1 MRLLGKKW
9 PPPIVATHRPS
20 FVNNVSPPPPSSRC
34 EDVAAH
40 KHSRD
45 FRMWLRSCALDHKRK
60 APGGPRRRS
69 RRRSWVYSLV
79 VIDACRLPAAQMDR
93 LPPSDVSSARAASAP
108 RTCFGRTSAGVIL
121 SPSSVTSRHTMGS
134 FREVGKKNKTTT
146 TKHLMDV
153 TFCTSQIVQ
162 NDQWRSQNSFLW
174 VAHRVRSLVTWEW
187 P

>member
-1 MRLLGKKW
+1 MSRLTGL
-9 PPPIVATHRPS
+9 PLSTTSR
-20 FVNNVSPPPPSSRC
+20 PPSSRC

-69 RRRSWVYSLV
+69 WVYSLV

-93 LPPSDVSSARAASAP
+93 LPRATFPPRALPRPHAPASDERARASFCH
-108 RTCFGRTSAGVIL
+108 RRL
-121 SPSSVTSRHTMGS
+121 SLPVTQWDPLGKLA
-134 FREVGKKNKTTT
+134 KKNKTTT